1 MRKHFAH
8 NIKASFTLC
17 TLVVLFLNIS
27 IVEGATEAV
36 DPRKGIYVDDSSLYR
51 ANSKNIADSGLFT
64 TVPGCNNI
72 GNKVQKSIG
81 GILNNDPTSF
91 VTLADSIGDL
101 TGDNVTTQDMAAN
114 SALKDILSST
124 KEDQFRSECMD
135 GIGYQLAKKQLASI
149 TNKIISGAVVG
160 NNGDSMFKDES
171 SLLESIQ
178 NKEISRVAK
187 TFGTSTDT
195 NAYPFGKEY
204 SRGLITSTR
213 AQNNFEESMKSD
225 LSQYGGIQGASKNF
239 NWDKWMNI
247 TQNVQ
252 NNYLGHTVA
261 VSQHLTDSI
270 NQKTQVQRD
279 ELNQNSGFLSQK
291 KCVEYYPSTSSG
303 TIAPGGGT
311 YNTGQG
317 ACKRWQ
323 VLTPGSIIA
332 QQLFAV
338 VTSPIRQLELA
349 DGVNETLSG
358 VFNKLV
364 NKLGLQGL
372 FGVSSFATRQGSY
385 TVGGDSISSSFGS
398 STGFGFGSSFGSST
412 GDGDAIISVNRGNG
426 WYEGDEPFD
435 LTKDLGNTYLRE
447 KPKYLGTW
455 NASTNK
461 TTPTAE
467 SGEEATSLAPGIGI
481 KNTYYVVST
490 GGNTEI
496 NIPETC
502 FPVLYA
508 DGSTSQC
515 WKRGNILI
523 FDGERWL
530 KAHYFNGRN
539 DGSGFK
545 VIPGENGEAE
555 STLVDLLKSPRLKII
570 DKKGVIQ
577 TQYDYLKAIKASM
590 RELPNIMP
598 ALGEL
603 DYCIPGPN
611 PSWYES
617 AELAGEALS
626 GYISKIQIDPNTL
639 QIIGPPPAQYKTQ
652 YFGSKPW
659 KQLNPKKFE
668 TLFQNYFGVDPN
680 QFASTFMNSIMST
693 TASGN
698 TGFSGNIVGDIVGG
712 LLGTNNSSGPSP
724 SEIAF
729 QQAYAEAQEILE
741 AEKEAAITIIGNQ
754 LQSYKGASDA
764 IYGQGGVMTTELLI
778 NPDTEEATENPNYL
792 PMAQAGMALTRD
804 IRLYDVNIDEATQ
817 DYKDLIDESVANIYK
832 LNLIK
837 TKVDK
842 IVKAAQARRSKEL
855 PANTIPDDC
864 LMYEQISYIN
874 GGITTGDLNTINGD
888 LSGGGTGGGVT
899 GVGGGVIYT
908 NGTGGVTGAGTGVG
922 GQ

>member
-1 MRKHFAH
+1 MRKYFAH

-17 TLVVLFLNIS
+17 TLVVLFLNSS
-27 IVEGATEAV
+27 IAEGATEVV
-36 DPRKGIYVDDSSLYR
+36 DPRKGIYVDDSSLHR
-51 ANSKNIADSGLFT
+51 ASSKNIADSGLFT

-81 GILNNDPTSF
+81 GILNNDPSSF
-91 VTLADSIGDL
+91 ATLADSIGDL
-101 TGDNVTTQDMAAN
+101 VGDSVTTEDMIAN
-114 SALKDILSST
+114 AALKDILNST
-124 KEDQFRSECMD
+124 KEDQFRNECMD

-171 SLLESIQ
+171 SLLESIK
-178 NKEISRVAK
+178 NKEISRIAK

-204 SRGLITSTR
+204 SRGLVTSTKAR
-213 AQNNFEESMKSD
+213 NNFEESAKSD
-225 LSQYGGIQGASKNF
+225 LVNSLRPGATPKSFAKNF
-239 NWDKWMNI
+239 SQGGWDGWLAL
-247 TQNVQ
+247 TQKPQ
-252 NNYLGHTVA
+252 NNPLGFTMIA
-261 VSQHLTDSI
+261 SQHLTDTTQ
-270 NQKTQVQRD
+270 QKTQIQRD
-279 ELNQNSGFLSQK
+279 ELNQNNGFLSQK
-291 KCVEYYPSTSSG
+291 KCVEYYPSTASG
-303 TIAPGGGT
+303 TVAPGGGT

-317 ACKRWQ
+317 PCKRWQ

-385 TVGGDSISSSFGS
+385 TVNGDSTSFGFS
-398 STGFGFGSSFGSST
+398 SMGSGFGSSFG
-412 GDGDAIISVNRGNG
+412 GDPYGGDAVLSVNRGNG

-461 TTPTAE
+461 TAPSAE
-467 SGEEATSLAPGIGI
+467 SGEEITSLSPGIGI
-481 KNTYYVVST
+481 KNTYYIVST

-515 WKRGNILI
+515 WKREDIIL
-523 FDGERWL
+523 FDGENWI
-530 KAHYFNGRN
+530 KVKYFNGRN
-539 DGSGFK
+539 ATQGFK
-545 VIPGENGEAE
+545 TAGTFFA
-555 STLVDLLKSPRLKII
+555 STQNDIMGTGKVQII

-577 TQYDYLKAIKASM
+577 TQYDYLKAVKASM

-598 ALGEL
+598 ALGKL

-617 AELAGEALS
+617 AELSAETLAA
-626 GYISKIQIDPNTL
+626 YISNIYFDPNTL
-639 QIIGPPPAQYKTQ
+639 SLGYPDVTRFKATY
-652 YFGSKPW
+652 YGGKPW
-659 KQLNPKKFE
+659 KQLNP
-668 TLFQNYFGVDPN
+668 NN
-680 QFASTFMNSIMST
+680 I
-693 TASGN
+693 SGL
-698 TGFSGNIVGDIVGG
+698 VG
-712 LLGTNNSSGPSP
+712 
-724 SEIAF
+724 IAF
-729 QQAYAEAQEILE
+729 QNIEKSFGDIFGQVFREIGLSGDIGAVIGQATVQTQELLDE
-741 AEKEAAITIIGNQ
+741 QKEAIIISIGNQ

-804 IRLYDVNIDEATQ
+804 IRLYDVNIDQATQ

-837 TKVDK
+837 TKVDR

-874 GGITTGDLNTINGD
+874 GGITTGNLNTITGD
-888 LSGGGTGGGVT
+888 LSGDDGTSGGVT

-908 NGTGGVTGAGTGVG
+908 NGTGGVTGAGVGAG